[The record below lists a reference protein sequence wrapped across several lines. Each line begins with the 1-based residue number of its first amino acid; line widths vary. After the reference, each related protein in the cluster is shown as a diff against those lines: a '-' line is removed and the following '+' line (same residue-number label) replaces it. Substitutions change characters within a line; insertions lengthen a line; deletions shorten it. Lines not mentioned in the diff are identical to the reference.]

1 MFLVLCVEVE
11 VVVVNLL
18 PALSLLQVF
27 RGVVY
32 ELPHA
37 LGEKLLV
44 CLILPQQIKHQE
56 VVAIIVGENG
66 FNVLHKDLCG

>member
-1 MFLVLCVEVE
+1 VEVE

-18 PALSLLQVF
+18 TALSLLQVF

-37 LGEKLLV
+37 LGEELLV
-44 CLILPQQIKHQE
+44 CLILPQQIQYQK
-56 VVAIIVGENG
+56 VVGIIVGE
-66 FNVLHKDLCG
+66 